1 VSTEAEAEVL
11 FAAKRL
17 GGAKEAWTQTYFARR
32 MTGQNVSDS
41 EAAADEEWIARIIEA
56 EALLVIAKSRLSGG
70 ISDAHPG

>member
-1 VSTEAEAEVL
+1 MSEAEVL
-11 FAAKRL
+11 FAARKL
-17 GGAKEAWTQTYFARR
+17 GEAKTGWTQTYFARR

-70 ISDAHPG
+70 TSDADTR